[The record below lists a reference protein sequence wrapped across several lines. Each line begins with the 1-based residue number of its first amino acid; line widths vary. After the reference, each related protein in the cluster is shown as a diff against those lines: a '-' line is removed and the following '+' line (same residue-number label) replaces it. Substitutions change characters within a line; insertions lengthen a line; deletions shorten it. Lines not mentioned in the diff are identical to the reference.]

1 MRSHG
6 TKDCFPHR
14 DMMCALVVIVAGC
27 RAPADP
33 PTPAPEP
40 PACVDDTTDVA
51 VVGTVEDAAALGAI
65 VATGRVAAVSVGVA
79 RGDETTW
86 LSAQGQAD
94 PAARRAATTDTPF
107 LLASATKAWVAVLVM
122 TLVDDGLVDL
132 DADVRTLSPALAGVA
147 HPQHPDVAITP
158 RMLLTHTSSL
168 WDLPFTFDATH
179 TTIGDASLP
188 MREFVAGYFD
198 DRSAYF
204 GGADAWWEPAPGTF
218 SCYSNMG
225 FGVLGVV
232 IEDVGGG
239 SLAALL
245 EDRVIAPLRLAHTS
259 FRADAFCDDVLVQG
273 VRADDNGGFVDDN
286 IGAGPQPEGH
296 PELAS
301 GMLKSS
307 AADMLTFARA
317 LARGGVADDGTRLLS
332 SRAFEAMI
340 TRQLSSEIESC
351 GDGRSDP
358 AQQAL
363 GVVHFPDAAGRD
375 WIGHYGG
382 MNGATSAVWFE
393 REARHAYTIVQN
405 VLDTAVL
412 NDVELLV
419 LAHMDR
425 P

>member
-1 MRSHG
+1 MPGPRG
-6 TKDCFPHR
+6 GPCGAR
-14 DMMCALVVIVAGC
+14 GA
-27 RAPADP
+27 RAPRF
-33 PTPAPEP
+33 
-40 PACVDDTTDVA
+40 CVDDTSADVTVSSA
-51 VVGTVEDAAALGAI
+51 VDDDALGAI
-65 VATGRVAAVSVGVA
+65 VDAGAAAAVAVGVA
-79 RGDETTW
+79 RGDDTTW
-86 LSAQGQAD
+86 LSAQGLAD
-94 PAARRAATTDTPF
+94 PAQGRAATTDTPF
-107 LLASATKAWVAVLVM
+107 LLASATKAWVAVLAM
-122 TLVDDGLVDL
+122 TLVDDGLLDL
-132 DADVRTLSPALAGVA
+132 DADVRTLSPALAGVV
-147 HPQHPDVAITP
+147 HPQHPDVVITP

-168 WDLPFTFDATH
+168 WDVPFTFDATH
-179 TTIGDASLP
+179 ATSGDAPLP
-188 MREFVAGYFD
+188 MRDFVAGYFD
-198 DRSAYF
+198 DASPFF

-218 SCYSNMG
+218 SCYSNLG

-232 IEDVGGG
+232 VEDVGGG
-239 SLAALL
+239 SWAALL
-245 EDRVIAPLRLAHTS
+245 QARVIAPLGLLHTS
-259 FRADAFCDDVLVQG
+259 FRADAFCDDVVVRG
-273 VRADDNGGFVDDN
+273 VRANGAGGFVDDN
-286 IGAGPQPEGH
+286 LGAGPQPEGH

-332 SRAFEAMI
+332 PAAFDAMI
-340 TRQLSSEIESC
+340 TRQLSPDIAQC

-358 AQQAL
+358 AEQAI

-393 REARHAYTIVQN
+393 RDGRQAYAVLQN

-419 LAHMDR
+419 LAHLER